1 MGSGVCNAVDD
12 AELVA
17 LCEAEWPR
25 LVGFLGLYTGNRDL
39 AEDLAQESLAR
50 LCRDWRKVSQLD
62 NPERWTYRVAM
73 NLARS
78 HFRHLRVVRRTAAAT
93 ERGTDTMDPADV
105 LAVREAV
112 GALPTRQ
119 RATLL
124 LRYFADLPV
133 HEVAAI
139 LGCAEGTVK
148 AQTSAAIDNLRARGL
163 VAEEHTELEGV
174 KDGT

>member
-1 MGSGVCNAVDD
+1 MDD

-62 NPERWTYRVAM
+62 NPEKWTYRVAM

-78 HFRHLRVVRRTAAAT
+78 HFRHLAVVRRSAAAAD
-93 ERGTDTMDPADV
+93 ERGTETMDPADV
-105 LAVREAV
+105 VAVRDAV
-112 GALPTRQ
+112 AALPSRQ

-133 HEVAAI
+133 REVATI

-148 AQTSAAIDNLRARGL
+148 AQTSAAIEALRARGL
-163 VAEEHTELEGV
+163 VAGEPAELEGV